1 MNRRNFII
9 AFVVVLVLAVGGF
22 FLFRQM
28 SGGSANAVANL
39 QTAQV
44 ERGTLAASVSGAG
57 TMASPQTATLT
68 WEASGTVGQI
78 NISVGQ
84 VVNTGDVLMEL
95 DPDRADPAMLQAQV
109 DLINVQQN
117 LETLL
122 AGPTEQ
128 QLAQAQLAVIQA
140 QQAVTATQRSLN
152 SVLNP
157 VSQNLTDA
165 VSTAK
170 LALDTAQANLQLA
183 NVSTDVASLQSQVF
197 ITSWYLRRWEEAKA
211 AYEASNG
218 SQELK
223 DAKDRAWIDYQTQ
236 LDKQLTLE
244 LRISTDKA
252 NKTNAV
258 ETAQAAYDQ
267 AMANLQAAQR
277 GPDAAQVA
285 LYQAKLAV
293 TQADLAQAQSDL
305 AELEA
310 GPDPQEVAAA
320 RARVAAAQAVVDA
333 ARLVAPFRGTVVAVH
348 NRVGD
353 EVHANQ
359 TAVEIADL
367 ISLEI
372 EVNIAEVDI
381 NLIAVGQTADLTV
394 DAAPGQTFQGEVTQ
408 VAYLGTSQQGVVN
421 FPVTIVITN
430 PDPALKPGMT
440 AAVAIVT
447 ESRANVLMVPNRAIR
462 VSGGQRTVTV
472 LFEGQ
477 QISVPVTLGLTTE
490 TMSEIVGGQV
500 REGDTV
506 VINTTASTTQN
517 QSRGGFLF
525 GGGPFGP

>member
-1 MNRRNFII
+1 MNKRNLFIL
-9 AFVVVLVLAVGGF
+9 VVVIVVLAVGGF
-22 FLFRQM
+22 FVFRQR
-28 SGGSANAVANL
+28 SGTRTSASDL

-44 ERGTLAASVSGAG
+44 ERGTLVASVSGAG

-68 WEASGTVGQI
+68 WQASGTIGQV
-78 NISVGQ
+78 NVSVGQ
-84 VVNTGDVLMEL
+84 VVNAGDVVVEL
-95 DPDRADPAMLQAQV
+95 DPNRADPAMLQAQV
-109 DLINVQQN
+109 DLINAQQN

-128 QLAQAQLAVIQA
+128 QLTQARLAVIQA

-157 VSQNLTDA
+157 AGQNLIDA

-170 LALDTAQANLQLA
+170 LTLDTAQANLQLA
-183 NVSTDVASLQSQVF
+183 NVSSDVAALQSQVF
-197 ITSWYLRRWEEAKA
+197 VTNWYRRRLEDLQAK
-211 AYEASNG
+211 YGPNPDNQG
-218 SQELK
+218 WRDELQ
-223 DAKDRAWIDYQTQ
+223 RAQNDYQAQ
-236 LDKQLTLE
+236 LDRQLTLE
-244 LRISTDKA
+244 LRINTDKA
-252 NKTNAV
+252 NKTNAAA
-258 ETAQAAYDQ
+258 TAQATYDQ

-285 LYQAKLAV
+285 LYQAKLAAA
-293 TQADLAQAQSDL
+293 QADLAQAQSDL
-305 AELEA
+305 AELQA
-310 GPDPQEVAAA
+310 GPDPQDVAAA

-353 EVHANQ
+353 EVQANQ
-359 TAVEIADL
+359 SAVEIADL
-367 ISLEI
+367 SSLEI
-372 EVNIAEVDI
+372 EVNIVEVDI
-381 NLIAVGQTADLTV
+381 NLIAVGQAADLTV
-394 DAAPGQTFQGEVTQ
+394 DAAPGQTFQGQVTQ

-440 AAVAIVT
+440 GAVAIVT

-462 VSGGQRTVTV
+462 AGGGQRTVTV

-490 TMSEIVGGQV
+490 TMSEIVSGQV

-506 VINTTASTTQN
+506 VINTTASTNQN
-517 QSRGGFLF
+517 QGQGGFLF